1 MTTPYD
7 KGQND
12 IKKVKDNSRTLNI
25 REAVLYQQ
33 PTDAKALY
41 VEIFINSNTF
51 LAVVDSAGQVSV
63 LNKSLLH
70 QLGPTIKL
78 KQDIN
83 LKGAGRGSRIEARY
97 TGNLD
102 VKLGSLKAKWK
113 LVVADISDD
122 IILDIDVLEH
132 FHAIIDLANYSIRIN
147 QESIPALCLKN
158 RYGSSSTVYRVSIGR
173 RVIVPPNSMKVAKVQ
188 LDKNPDQDLAVQPGY
203 NLKGLPTPNL
213 LLKQSTGMQTILRNS
228 TNNYTENWT

>member
-1 MTTPYD
+1 LTTPYD

-12 IKKVKDNSRTLNI
+12 IKKVKDNSRTLHI

-41 VEIFINSNTF
+41 VEIIISSEMSATTNFHFAFKLPSLTSKLPVY
-51 LAVVDSAGQVSV
+51 LASILEPLPAPFKMMSCF
-63 LNKSLLH
+63 SLIV
-70 QLGPTIKL
+70 GP
-78 KQDIN
+78 N
-83 LKGAGRGSRIEARY
+83 WC
-97 TGNLD
+97 NN
-102 VKLGSLKAKWK
+102 
-113 LVVADISDD
+113 
-122 IILDIDVLEH
+122 
-132 FHAIIDLANYSIRIN
+132 DLLRTDT
-147 QESIPALCLKN
+147 
-158 RYGSSSTVYRVSIGR
+158 TVYRVSIGR

-228 TNNYTENWT
+228 TNNYTEN